1 MILFGRDGLY
11 PHILVINSES
21 IETFLYLSL
30 LHVRPTTL
38 RPPFS
43 LLELELPHIGG
54 RSHRAFFTGIRQQF
68 LIYSGGT
75 TIFHFLFILDRCEIG
90 LSDRNCPM
98 NELLPKRDTAG
109 WG

>member
-1 MILFGRDGLY
+1 MPCFTYVL
-11 PHILVINSES
+11 
-21 IETFLYLSL
+21 
-30 LHVRPTTL
+30 PTIP
-38 RPPFS
+38 PPFS